1 MGFTKVSQAKTP
13 ILDALRHYVT
23 HPHAP
28 FYTPG
33 HKRGVGISR
42 PLADLFGS
50 LVFQADLSELPDL
63 DNLYAPD
70 GTIREAQDLAAQ
82 AFGADRTWFLVNGS
96 TVGVMAAILA
106 TCTSGEKIILPRN
119 IHSSAISGL
128 ILSGAMP
135 IFVNPEYDP
144 DWDMVNSVTPMSI
157 QKALTQHPDAKAVM
171 MVYPTYQGVCGD
183 VEAIAQ
189 LCHDSHIPLIVDEAH
204 GPHFHFHPDLPPSAL
219 SCGADVAIQ
228 SSHKVLGAMTQA
240 SMLHLKG
247 ARIEP
252 EAIRRSLQLLQST
265 SPSYLLLASL
275 DAARQQMALQ
285 GESLI
290 SQTLQLAER
299 AQQSLKTIPQL
310 KVLETKISKGFLAL
324 DPTRLNVK
332 VTSCGLTGYQADRL
346 LHDRH
351 GVIAELPSAQSLTFI
366 ISLGNTQADID
377 QLVQGLAQICP
388 TQGTHECSSDPTVLQ
403 RWQEECLFVHPS
415 SFLISPTLSP
425 RQAFFSQTETLPLE
439 QTDERICAEIICPYP
454 PGIPAIMP
462 GEMINMSA
470 LDYLQQVLSLGGTIS
485 GCSDPTLKTLKVV
498 RQ

>member
-1 MGFTKVSQAKTP
+1 VSQAKTP
-13 ILDALRHYVT
+13 ILDALRHYAT
-23 HPHAP
+23 HAHAP

-50 LVFQADLSELPDL
+50 LVFQADLPELPDL

-70 GTIREAQDLAAQ
+70 GVIREAQDLAAQ
-82 AFGADRTWFLVNGS
+82 AFGADQTWFLVNGS
-96 TVGVMAAILA
+96 TAGAIAAILA

-157 QKALTQHPDAKAVM
+157 EKALTKHPDAKAVM

-183 VEAIAQ
+183 VEAIAN
-189 LCHDSHIPLIVDEAH
+189 LCHEHNIPLIVDEAH

-219 SCGADVAIQ
+219 SCGADVSIQ
-228 SSHKVLGAMTQA
+228 SIHKVLGAMTQA

-247 ARIEP
+247 SRVDP
-252 EAIRRSLQLLQST
+252 QAIRRSLQLIQST

-290 SQTLQLAER
+290 SQTLDLAQRAKQNLKTLPQLA
-299 AQQSLKTIPQL
+299 I
-310 KVLETKISKGFLAL
+310 LEPKISRGFMAL
-324 DPTRLNVK
+324 DPTRLSVK
-332 VTSCGLTGYQADRL
+332 VSSCGLTGYEVDQL

-351 GVIAELPSAQSLTFI
+351 GVIAELPSAQYLTFI
-366 ISLGNTQADID
+366 ISLGNTQTDIE
-377 QLVQGLAQICP
+377 QLVQGLSQVCQTP
-388 TQGTHECSSDPTVLQ
+388 GTHQFDSSPTVLQ
-403 RWQEECLFVHPS
+403 RWKEECLFVHPS
-415 SFLISPTLSP
+415 SFLITPALSP
-425 RQAFFSQTETLPLE
+425 REAFFSQTETLPLE

-470 LDYLQQVLSLGGTIS
+470 LDYLQQVLSLGGTIT